1 MSIQRGPKLSAAAN
15 LVLALDA
22 GNKNSYP
29 GSGTTWTDLSGNGN
43 NGTLT
48 NGPTFDSANGGS
60 IVFDGTDDFVLDSTV
75 PNFNV
80 GCIDIWLRPS
90 SLINAAFVGSSLVQ
104 LKNAATTNNFWYIG
118 FGNITNLLTN
128 EYITIVD
135 GGSNRLGVTDGGS
148 LTANTWV
155 NIVVNWESSTY
166 KIYVNNVVKTT
177 SSAGTISQ
185 LTVPN
190 QYILGALRDTSS
202 SAYSG
207 FFTGN
212 ISTVKFYNR
221 TLTSTELLQNYN
233 GTKSRFGL

>member
-1 MSIQRGPKLSAAAN
+1 MAAN
-15 LVLALDA
+15 LGPKIIKTGLILNIDA
-22 GNKNSYP
+22 GDRISYS
-29 GSGTTWTDLSGNGN
+29 GSDTTWKDLSGNGN
-43 NGTLT
+43 NGILT
-48 NGPTFDSANGGS
+48 NGPTFNSANGGS
-60 IVFDGTDDFVLDSTV
+60 IVFDGTDDFVLDDSV

-118 FGNITNLLTN
+118 FGNITSLLTN

-185 LTVPN
+185 LTAPN
-190 QYILGALRDTSS
+190 RYILGAYRDTTS
-202 SAYSG
+202 SAYSS

-212 ISTVKFYNR
+212 VSIVKFYNIG
-221 TLTSTELLQNYN
+221 LTATQLSQNYN
-233 GTKSRFGL
+233 AIKSRFGL